1 MHSLP
6 VSDRYVQLGLYIV
19 AGVGLLFGARMAYK
33 FGAEM
38 SSLHGVFLVLVAVLA
53 ALVLPVRDVIAANG
67 WRSTA
72 KGCTYVLA
80 PLLIFGEFFS
90 HLGYTFGQ
98 RDGNVST
105 AIHQTVALREQGE
118 SLAEAKASLTRW
130 QQRLADLEKRNAWM
144 PTVTADGLRADL
156 AAMEGD
162 RIFARSRQCANVT
175 IPESRA
181 FCDRRAAL
189 QSRIAGMEERKDL
202 TDRIEAARAIIDRQR
217 DKVATAAKSENGH
230 SAVVAQTTAFAKL
243 YTMSLTPDAG
253 SLDGV
258 KMAIG
263 VFIALLATIVP
274 PAALTLACRMGRRPE
289 DDITPANDTAPP
301 VAPANVARETPS
313 AAGSTVIR
321 TIADNR
327 EVWAAIRKALDQ
339 PNTKAA

>member
-1 MHSLP
+1 
-6 VSDRYVQLGLYIV
+6 
-19 AGVGLLFGARMAYK
+19 MAYK

-38 SSLHGVFLVLVAVLA
+38 SFEHGVFLVLVAVLA

-130 QQRLADLEKRNAWM
+130 QQRLADLEQRNAWV
-144 PTVTADGLRADL
+144 PTVTADGIRAQIDTMDE
-156 AAMEGD
+156 A
-162 RIFARSRQCANVT
+162 IRQEERRGGCGPRCLT
-175 IPESRA
+175 LKQQ
-181 FCDRRAAL
+181 RAAL
-189 QSRIAGMEERKDL
+189 DARRATLEERKDL